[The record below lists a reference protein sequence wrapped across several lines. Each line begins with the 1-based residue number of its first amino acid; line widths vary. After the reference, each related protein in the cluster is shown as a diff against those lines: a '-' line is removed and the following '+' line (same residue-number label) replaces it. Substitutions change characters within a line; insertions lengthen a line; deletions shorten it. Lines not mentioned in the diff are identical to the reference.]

1 PDEQPRHRHRAG
13 PHLHSRGG
21 RRQRGGSRRRGDLR
35 GRPGQRGGRHGQHLR
50 RPREDQ
56 LSTHTSATTGVSLVQ
71 SISDP
76 LNRFHED
83 GSWFARAHELRL
95 WVIRCDATLRKSVL
109 DLVPKLEF
117 HADNRSPWPVLPD
130 AHTKADDGWQV
141 RANGLAADW
150 MRRVEAF
157 AKDDVHQGPVA
168 APQGPTGRAAF
179 RTTAA
184 AILEAMV
191 APLAGVV
198 V

>member
-1 PDEQPRHRHRAG
+1 
-13 PHLHSRGG
+13 
-21 RRQRGGSRRRGDLR
+21 
-35 GRPGQRGGRHGQHLR
+35 
-50 RPREDQ
+50 
-56 LSTHTSATTGVSLVQ
+56 
-71 SISDP
+71 
-76 LNRFHED
+76 
-83 GSWFARAHELRL
+83 
-95 WVIRCDATLRKSVL
+95 RKSVL

-179 RTTAA
+179 RSTAA

-191 APLAGVV
+191 APRAGVV
-198 V
+198 VVLAPTIVQHAAALEDDLTALMGDPALWACRWVLVLDLDVPPPKTLLGALGSERALVTTCAVDPA